1 VPQSRSGPE
10 SLPDAAALVDDH
22 PVPVQLRRSSHLGS
36 GALTNPVIDTGPGR
50 DHGDP
55 FVLRWHRHYFLYYT
69 GLAGIEVWTSS
80 DLAHWTPKGV
90 ALAAPDG
97 DHWAQVDLWAPEV
110 LHADGW
116 FYMYVTGT
124 RALPPA
130 VTRVPGVG
138 VDSGDDGLRR
148 QGLARAR
155 DPLGPFVLDEA
166 PLLDVWSIDGH
177 PFVDVDGRRWL
188 FYNVRDTTTRY
199 RGEVPGC
206 GNFVDELVAPD
217 TVRGEPAVVALP
229 DAAWEGNRAGTWYW
243 NEGPTVLRRRG
254 RYVQMYS
261 GGWYGDASYGV
272 GFATAESPRGPW
284 VKAGHNRV
292 FMSGGRIT
300 GPGHHSVTVGPDGVT
315 PYAVYH
321 GYVDGAP
328 GRKVHVDRLHW
339 STEGPRIGS
348 GASTGVP
355 TEGGQPVPEGP
366 VYDRGV
372 PYWHAELWAE
382 GTRVRLGDL
391 SVALP
396 VGRDALIDVTQRGDL
411 AWVLLEGRRVADGV
425 RTGDPDRVA
434 LGLLDGSAVDGAVTS
449 LALTTWREGQD
460 VRLLGPGEVLEVGWG
475 GRLPVEACVA
485 VHGQADVRLVSR
497 GTDVASAVVAPGG
510 ALPELV
516 RLRAEGPVEALLVVA
531 GPDGAVV
538 SDVVLTARPKPRNRT
553 ASMATATA
561 EIPLARRAADT

>member
-10 SLPDAAALVDDH
+10 SLPDAAALVDDR
-22 PVPVQLRRSSHLGS
+22 PVPLQLRRSSHTGS
-36 GALTNPVIDTGPGR
+36 GAFTNPVIDTGPGR

-55 FVLRWHRHYFLYYT
+55 FVLRWHRHYFLY
-69 GLAGIEVWTSS
+69 
-80 DLAHWTPKGV
+80 
-90 ALAAPDG
+90 
-97 DHWAQVDLWAPEV
+97 
-110 LHADGW
+110 
-116 FYMYVTGT
+116 
-124 RALPPA
+124 
-130 VTRVPGVG
+130 
-138 VDSGDDGLRR
+138 
-148 QGLARAR
+148 
-155 DPLGPFVLDEA
+155 
-166 PLLDVWSIDGH
+166 
-177 PFVDVDGRRWL
+177 
-188 FYNVRDTTTRY
+188 
-199 RGEVPGC
+199 
-206 GNFVDELVAPD
+206 
-217 TVRGEPAVVALP
+217 
-229 DAAWEGNRAGTWYW
+229 
-243 NEGPTVLRRRG
+243 
-254 RYVQMYS
+254 
-261 GGWYGDASYGV
+261 
-272 GFATAESPRGPW
+272 
-284 VKAGHNRV
+284 
-292 FMSGGRIT
+292 
-300 GPGHHSVTVGPDGVT
+300 
-315 PYAVYH
+315 
-321 GYVDGAP
+321 
-328 GRKVHVDRLHW
+328 
-339 STEGPRIGS
+339 IGS
-348 GASTGVP
+348 GASIGVP

-396 VGRDALIDVTQRGDL
+396 AGRDALIDVTQRGDL
-411 AWVLLEGRRVADGV
+411 AWVLLEGR
-425 RTGDPDRVA
+425 RVA

-531 GPDGAVV
+531 GPDVAVV

-561 EIPLARRAADT
+561 EIPLARRADT